1 MSFLGGVKSSPGV
14 IISRTYKRGAG
25 VRCRMSEDFASR
37 LRACE
42 PVAGC
47 WLSIGHP
54 ASAELLAGVGYDFA
68 VLDGEH
74 TEMTLEALATVVR
87 AVAAARTE
95 TVPIVRVASNDPTEV
110 KRVLDLGP
118 AGVMV
123 PAVETAAEA
132 ERAVDACTYPPRGGR
147 GVAGYRAA
155 DYGASLEEYVE
166 STSEKVLT
174 IVQIESERGVENVES
189 IAAVDGVDALFI
201 GPVDLSASLDVF
213 GDYTADRMQRAIERV
228 VTAADAADCPVG
240 TLATS
245 REEVDRR
252 DDWGVD
258 YLAMGPDLAM
268 LADAAAGYL
277 ATYRERH
284 E

>member
-1 MSFLGGVKSSPGV
+1 M
-14 IISRTYKRGAG
+14 A
-25 VRCRMSEDFASR
+25 EDFPSR
-37 LRACE
+37 LRARE

-74 TEMTLEALATVVR
+74 TEITLEALATMVR
-87 AVAAARTE
+87 AVEAAGTD

-132 ERAVDACTYPPRGGR
+132 ELAVEACTYRPHGRR

-155 DYGASLEEYVE
+155 GYGANLQTYVE
-166 STSEKVLT
+166 SASEDVLT
-174 IVQIESERGVENVES
+174 ILQVESETGVENVEE

-201 GPVDLSASLDVF
+201 GPADLSASLDVF
-213 GDYTADRMQRAIERV
+213 GEYDSEPFRSAVDRIV
-228 VTAADAADCPVG
+228 NAADAAGLPLG

-245 REEVDRR
+245 RAEVGSR

-258 YLAMGPDLAM
+258 FLAMGPDLAFLAESASEY
-268 LADAAAGYL
+268 LAD
-277 ATYRERH
+277 YRGRH

>member
-1 MSFLGGVKSSPGV
+1 MM
-14 IISRTYKRGAG
+14 RTRKFKRFAAVLDGMG
-25 VRCRMSEDFASR
+25 DDLSMGDDFTSR

-47 WLSIGHP
+47 WISIGHP

-87 AVAAARTE
+87 AVAAAGTD

-118 AGVMV
+118 VGVMV
-123 PAVETAAEA
+123 PSVETAAEA
-132 ERAVDACTYPPRGGR
+132 ERAVDACTYRPHGRR

-155 DYGASLEEYVE
+155 GYGANLQEYVA
-166 STSEKVLT
+166 SASEEVLT
-174 IVQIESERGVENVES
+174 IVQVESERGVENVEK

-213 GDYTADRMQRAIERV
+213 GDYDADEMQDAVDRIV
-228 VTAADAADCPVG
+228 DAADEANTPVG

-245 REEVDRR
+245 RAEVDVR

-258 YLAMGPDLAM
+258 FLAMGPDLAM
-268 LADAAAGYL
+268 LGETARDYL
-277 ATYRERH
+277 STYRGRH

>member
-1 MSFLGGVKSSPGV
+1 MPRDSVDPKLQAIREPIDTMV
-14 IISRTYKRGAG
+14 
-25 VRCRMSEDFASR
+25 EDFPSR
-37 LRACE
+37 LRGRE

-54 ASAELLAGVGYDFA
+54 ASAELLAGVGFDFA

-74 TEMTLEALATVVR
+74 TEMTLGALATVLR
-87 AVAAARTE
+87 AVEAAGTD
-95 TVPIVRVASNDPTEV
+95 TVPIVRVASNDPIEV

-132 ERAVDACTYPPRGGR
+132 ERAVDACTYRPHGRR

-155 DYGASLEEYVE
+155 DYGANLQSYVE
-166 STSEKVLT
+166 SASEEILT
-174 IVQIESERGVENVES
+174 IVQVESAAGVENVAD

-201 GPVDLSASLDVF
+201 GPADLSASLGAF
-213 GDYTADRMQRAIERV
+213 GEYDSEPVRSAVDRIV
-228 VTAADAADCPVG
+228 SAADAENRPVG
-240 TLATS
+240 TLATG
-245 REEVDRR
+245 RDEVAAR
-252 DDWGVD
+252 DEWGVD
-258 YLAMGPDLAM
+258 FLAMGPDLAF
-268 LADAAAGYL
+268 LAESASGYL
-277 ATYRERH
+277 TEYRDRH

>member
-1 MSFLGGVKSSPGV
+1 MSDEF
-14 IISRTYKRGAG
+14 TA
-25 VRCRMSEDFASR
+25 E

-42 PVAGC
+42 PLAGC

-54 ASAELLAGVGYDFA
+54 ASAELLAGVGFDFA

-87 AVAAARTE
+87 AVEAAGTD

-123 PAVETAAEA
+123 PAVETAGEA
-132 ERAVDACTYPPRGGR
+132 ERAVDACTYRPQGRR

-166 STSEKVLT
+166 SASEEVLT
-174 IVQIESERGVENVES
+174 IVQVESARGVENVEE

-201 GPVDLSASLDVF
+201 GPVDLSASLGVF
-213 GDYTADRMQRAIERV
+213 GEYTAEPFCEAVDRIVA
-228 VTAADAADCPVG
+228 AADEAGCPVG

-245 REEVDRR
+245 REQVAAR

-258 YLAMGPDLAM
+258 FLAMGPDLAF
-268 LADAAAGYL
+268 LAETASGYL
-277 ATYRERH
+277 ADYRSRH